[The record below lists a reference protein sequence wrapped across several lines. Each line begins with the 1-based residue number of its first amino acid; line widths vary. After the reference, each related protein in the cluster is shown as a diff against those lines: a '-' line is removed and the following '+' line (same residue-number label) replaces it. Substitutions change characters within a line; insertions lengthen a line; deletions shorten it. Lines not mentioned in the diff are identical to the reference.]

1 MRRDNSACLTS
12 YMGISLDELFK
23 SSKTEESSLRY
34 EPEFAEKEK
43 NCEET
48 KKAEILTLAKS
59 FRLQSEKRE
68 TCRDSL
74 LV

>member
-34 EPEFAEKEK
+34 EPEFAE
-43 NCEET
+43 EET